1 MTIKDET
8 NITEN
13 STASASLV
21 ERLVMCGFNC
31 EAGPLNLSEDFK
43 ELVRKTDLWVVTKR
57 DNNICHTSGN
67 GGWRFT
73 VCTNK
78 AEAEYLADK
87 YNRENYEGNL
97 ICGVKHLLDT

>member
-1 MTIKDET
+1 MTE
-8 NITEN
+8 NNNFEN
-13 STASASLV
+13 STAPASLV
-21 ERLVMCGFNC
+21 KRLVMCGFNC
-31 EAGPLNLSEDFK
+31 EAGPLDLSEDFK
-43 ELVRKTDLWVVTKR
+43 ELVRKTDLWVVTKK
-57 DNNICHTSGN
+57 DQNICHTSGN

-87 YNRENYEGNL
+87 YNRENYGGNL